1 MRPALA
7 RLIPS
12 ATLPSAAQHVT
23 PIKGVLR
30 EYRSL
35 RSSIGS
41 VAMLLFAMVIGLA
54 AAADDGFPWER
65 GAGDTWLEAARAQV
79 LTPATDRVT
88 PVAVQRQEGA
98 VKSADALLA
107 EDGRSTRLTFPEGGA
122 KPVVVLDFGA
132 QSVGGYAVFKVTA
145 KTGEPVLR
153 LSYACHPDGTVET
166 GDFTRETSARYMGPA
181 VDLPVLPANINRH
194 ETYAIPRTGS
204 FIAPLI
210 QGQARYVRVQLDRP
224 GTSVEIDSVVMVNR
238 EVHDRSPY
246 DGLFLCNNEQLN
258 RLWYISAWT
267 YQIAS
272 FPNHDAWRAVDGW
285 LLPRK
290 LEQAADIGLSVKGA
304 DWGDV
309 TIETV
314 FEIRA
319 NPHHVSAA
327 GLAFRAR
334 DAANAYLV
342 ELALDGTFRLIKR
355 ENGQDKTLSTK
366 TLASPLTDGMRYR
379 LKVAAKGD
387 FITTWLDDVL
397 VDETR
402 DATFPAG
409 RVGFYTLK
417 ERWALFDFIRVAD
430 LSGSVLFEDDFAGDL
445 SRWEFA
451 RTRSFVSDGGKR
463 DRLVWSGDL
472 YFAQRNEYYA
482 LANASYMRDSL
493 KMLAFNQTPEG
504 YVQACPYPER
514 NTPPASGEYGPFASD
529 EFAAWLVPVAWD
541 HLLYTDDVET
551 LREIYPAIGRLLAY
565 LEKHTG
571 EDGLFV
577 QRHETSKH
585 AGDLKLGNTKRRA
598 YMNILCWAAFS
609 DAVKIAERLGHADDA
624 AAARAKADVIKAALF
639 KHLWDGEK
647 GGFHEALETPRFG
660 PEANALALSMG
671 LLTQEQAARVV
682 PRMPLIK
689 HGKFQ
694 GLASRGI
701 FHYGFGQR
709 GLKTIYDHNWLKLLD
724 PGWKGA
730 ATTTECMQ
738 MTTRGWGD
746 ESHPDTAIGYLF
758 SSYILGVEPLTPGFR
773 RFQVR
778 PMLVREVEWARG
790 RVPTPHGFVEAGWK
804 RNGTNLTMQ
813 LTVPKGTE
821 AELVLPKG
829 EAVLVNGQQ
838 LATGILGTGRHEIE
852 VRGLMEDAVLEAAE
866 IKARVKAVR
875 KVTASSSHENGGW
888 STTNLFAPEADKARM
903 GYSSAAYKRSE
914 TLVWLAM
921 DLGEEITPKEIVL
934 LPRRDKLAA
943 DGRAAGFPR
952 DFVVEI
958 ATEPDQYKTVAEFRD
973 QAAPDEK
980 GLAVNLYT
988 VIGYPKVR
996 YIRIRT
1002 TKLGAPAADEP
1013 DIYRMQLRR
1022 VRVVPL

>member
-1 MRPALA
+1 MENELYRMMGELGGMEIPLNQPG
-7 RLIPS
+7 RLQRQAP
-12 ATLPSAAQHVT
+12 
-23 PIKGVLR
+23 
-30 EYRSL
+30 
-35 RSSIGS
+35 
-41 VAMLLFAMVIGLA
+41 
-54 AAADDGFPWER
+54 
-65 GAGDTWLEAARAQV
+65 ARA
-79 LTPATDRVT
+79 R
-88 PVAVQRQEGA
+88 RREGRG
-98 VKSADALLA
+98 LPLIEG
-107 EDGRSTRLTFPEGGA
+107 EDGRSARLTYPEGGA

-153 LSYACHPDGTVET
+153 LSYACHPDGTGET
-166 GDFTRETSARYMGPA
+166 GDFTRETSARYMGPL

-194 ETYAIPRTGS
+194 ETYTIPRTGV

-210 QGQARYVRVQLDRP
+210 QGQARYVRVQLDEP
-224 GTSVEIDSVVMVNR
+224 GTSVDIDSVVMVNR
-238 EVHDRSPY
+238 EVHDRTPY
-246 DGLFLCNNEQLN
+246 DGLFLSSNEELN

-290 LEQAADIGLSVKGA
+290 LEQAADIGLSVDGA

-309 TIETV
+309 TIETM

-334 DAANAYLV
+334 DAANAYMV
-342 ELALDGTFRLIKR
+342 ELALDGKFQLIKR
-355 ENGQDKTLSTK
+355 ENGKDRTLSEK

-379 LKVAAKGD
+379 LKVVAKGD
-387 FITTWLDDVL
+387 LITTWLDDVI
-397 VDETR
+397 VDKTR
-402 DATFPAG
+402 DATFQVG
-409 RVGFYTLK
+409 RVGFYTPK
-417 ERWALFDFIRVAD
+417 EKWPLFDSIRVTD
-430 LSGSVLFEDDFAGDL
+430 PSGNVLLEDDFSGEL
-445 SRWEFA
+445 TRWDFA
-451 RTRSFVSDGGKR
+451 RTRSFLSDGGKR

-472 YFAQRNEYYA
+472 YFAQRLEYYA
-482 LANASYMRDSL
+482 KADASYMRDSL

-551 LREIYPAIGRLLAY
+551 LREIYPAIVRLLGY

-571 EDGLFV
+571 DDGLFI
-577 QRHETSKH
+577 QRHETSKQ
-585 AGDLKLGNTKRRA
+585 AGDLKLGNKKKRA

-609 DAVKIAERLGHADDA
+609 DAAKIADQLGHTDDA
-624 AAARAKADVIKAALF
+624 AAARAKADKIKSALF

-647 GGFHEALETPRFG
+647 GGFHEAVETPRLG

-671 LLTQEQAARVV
+671 LLTQEQAAQVI
-682 PRMPLIK
+682 PRIPLIK

-701 FHYGFGQR
+701 FHYGLGQR
-709 GLKTIYDHNWLKLLD
+709 GLKAIFDHNWLKLLD

-730 ATTTECMQ
+730 TTTTECMQ
-738 MTTRGWGD
+738 MITRGWGD
-746 ESHPDTAIGYLF
+746 ESHPDTAIGYQF
-758 SSYILGVEPLTPGFR
+758 SSYLLGIEPLTPGFR

-778 PMLVREVEWARG
+778 PLLVSEVDWVRG

-804 RNGTNLTMQ
+804 RDGNTLKMV
-813 LTVPKGTE
+813 LTVPDGTE

-829 EAVLVNGQQ
+829 EEVLVNGRKPAAM
-838 LATGILGTGRHEIE
+838 LLGAGSHQIE
-852 VRGLMEDAVLEAAE
+852 VRGLVEAAE
-866 IKARVKAVR
+866 LQVTEIKDVVKAVR

-888 STTNLFAPEADKARM
+888 SAANLFAPEADKARL
-903 GYSSAAYKRSE
+903 GYSSAAHKRPE
-914 TLVWLAM
+914 AEVWLAI

-934 LPRRDKLAA
+934 LPRRDKSAA
-943 DGRAAGFPR
+943 GGRAAGFPR

-958 ATEPDQYKTVAEFRD
+958 ATEPDQYKTVAEFKD

-996 YIRIRT
+996 YIRIRA

-1013 DIYRMQLRR
+1013 ETYRLQLRR
-1022 VRVVPL
+1022 VRVVQCWHDRDDPTIPPQKINHKDKP

>member
-1 MRPALA
+1 MGLKSSMGSLA
-7 RLIPS
+7 VLLMAMATAPS
-12 ATLPSAAQHVT
+12 
-23 PIKGVLR
+23 
-30 EYRSL
+30 
-35 RSSIGS
+35 
-41 VAMLLFAMVIGLA
+41 LA
-54 AAADDGFPWER
+54 AEDGSMW
-65 GAGDTWLEAARAQV
+65 GAGDAWIDVARAQV
-79 LTPATDRVT
+79 LTPTTDRMT
-88 PVAVQRQEGA
+88 PVAVQRQQGA
-98 VKSADALLA
+98 VESTDALLA
-107 EDGRSTRLTFPEGGA
+107 EDGRSARLTYPEGGA

-132 QSVGGYAVFKVTA
+132 QSVGGYAVFRVTA
-145 KTGEPVLR
+145 KTGEPVVR
-153 LSYACHPDGTVET
+153 LSYACHPDGTGET

-194 ETYAIPRTGS
+194 ETYTIPRTGV

-210 QGQARYVRVQLDRP
+210 QGQTRYVRVQLDRP
-224 GTSVEIDSVVMVNR
+224 GTSVDIDSVVMVNR

-246 DGLFLCNNEQLN
+246 DGLFLCSNEQLN
-258 RLWYISAWT
+258 RLWYISVWT

-290 LEQAADIGLSVKGA
+290 LEQAPDIGLSVNGA
-304 DWGDV
+304 DWRDV
-309 TIETV
+309 LIETV

-334 DAANAYLV
+334 DAENAYMV
-342 ELALDGTFRLIKR
+342 ELALDGKFRLVKR
-355 ENGQDKTLSTK
+355 EKGQDKTLSEK
-366 TLASPLTDGMRYR
+366 TLAAPLTDGMRYR
-379 LKVAAKGD
+379 LKVSAKGD
-387 FITTWLDDVL
+387 LITTWLDDVM

-409 RVGFYTLK
+409 RVGFYTPK
-417 ERWALFDFIRVAD
+417 EKWPLFDFIRVAD
-430 LSGSVLFEDDFAGDL
+430 HRGHVLLEDDFTGDL
-445 SRWEFA
+445 SRWDFA
-451 RTRSFVSDGGKR
+451 RTLSFVSDGAKR

-482 LANASYMRDSL
+482 MPNASYMRDSL

-504 YVQACPYPER
+504 YVHACPYPER

-551 LREIYPAIGRLLAY
+551 LREIYPAIVRLLAY

-571 EDGLFV
+571 EDGLFI
-577 QRHETSKH
+577 QRYETSKQ
-585 AGDLKLGNTKRRA
+585 AGDLKLGNVQKRA
-598 YMNILCWAAFS
+598 YMNILCWGAFS
-609 DAVKIAERLGHADDA
+609 DAAKIADRLGHADDA
-624 AAARAKADVIKAALF
+624 AAARARADKIKAALF
-639 KHLWDGEK
+639 QHLWDGEK
-647 GGFHEALETPRFG
+647 GGFRESVETPRFG

-671 LLTQEQAARVV
+671 LLTQEQAARVA
-682 PRMPLIK
+682 PRMPTIK

-709 GLKTIYDHNWLKLLD
+709 GLKAIFDHNWLKLLD
-724 PGWKGA
+724 PGWQGA
-730 ATTTECMQ
+730 TTTTECMF
-738 MTTRGWGD
+738 MLTRGWFD
-746 ESHPDTAIGYLF
+746 ESHPDTAIGYQF
-758 SSYILGVEPLTPGFR
+758 SSYILGIEPLTPGFR

-778 PMLVREVEWARG
+778 PTLVREVDWVRG

-804 RNGTNLTMQ
+804 RDGTTLKML

-829 EAVLVNGQQ
+829 EAVLVNGQKP
-838 LATGILGTGRHEIE
+838 ATMLLSAGRYDIE
-852 VRGLMEDAVLEAAE
+852 VRGLTATGVLEGAE
-866 IKARVKAVR
+866 VKDVAKAVR
-875 KVTASSSHENGGW
+875 KVTASSSHERGGW
-888 STTNLFAPEADKARM
+888 STANLFAPEGDGARL
-903 GYSSAAYKRSE
+903 GYSSAAHNRPE
-914 TLVWLAM
+914 AEVWLAM

-934 LPRRDKLAA
+934 LPRRDTSAA

-958 ATEPDQYKTVAEFRD
+958 ATEPDQYRTVAEFTD

-996 YIRIRT
+996 YIRIRAT
-1002 TKLGAPAADEP
+1002 HLGAPAANEP
-1013 DIYRMQLRR
+1013 DTYRLQLRR
-1022 VRVVPL
+1022 VRVVQ